1 MEETKITELEKRIE
15 SLEWQVSK
23 TIRDVMAAIV
33 EIEKLRSRIER
44 LEAREIW

>member
-23 TIRDVMAAIV
+23 AIRDVMATIV
-33 EIEKLRSRIER
+33 EVEKLRSRIER
-44 LEAREIW
+44 LEAREI